1 MTLNSRFR
9 SMFTLNR
16 SKVNEK
22 YSDGIK
28 EIEDRRKA
36 FLSQIKSGDPKSQI
50 FYRKAQK
57 DFDEARKKLDEKRN
71 EELRKLKDSL
81 FLRQQKE
88 RHNKIFKK
96 NDFR

>member
-9 SMFTLNR
+9 SMFGLNK

-22 YSDGIK
+22 FKDGVK
-28 EIEDRRKA
+28 EIEARKRA
-36 FLSQIKSGDPKSQI
+36 AEKQYMKSENFSSAGLK
-50 FYRKAQK
+50 KMK
-57 DFDEARKKLDEKRN
+57 KGFDEARKKLDEKRN
-71 EELRKLKDSL
+71 KELKKLKDSL